1 MLLDFLKKVNFTR
14 HFWRNASF
22 DDIGALYVSRFLRLL
37 AINLSS
43 VFILIFLYEL
53 GYSLSFIA
61 VYLIAYYIVKAIGA
75 IVGGFYVAKYGPKH
89 GIVLSNLLY
98 IPTLIIISRTE
109 ELGMIAVVAGMI
121 TLALSTVIHN
131 VSYDVNFSKIKTIKK
146 AGRQLGIVSMIEK
159 AVGGLA
165 PVIGGLLAIAL
176 GPEVIMLISAVIFAL
191 ATIPLLRTE
200 ERSRLNQKIN
210 FKKFPWRKFWRTF
223 LVSIGIGFDYASG
236 QIWSILVPIFI
247 FTGQNSYGVI
257 GALSSTAAIVGIVAA
272 MAYGRF
278 VDKGEG
284 LKLLQIPVLI
294 KSLALAIRGGFITT
308 PTAAVVS
315 NLVSES
321 TTTGYNMAYYKGI
334 FDVADRS
341 GARIVYM
348 VAMNFFSNIVAA
360 IASVI
365 ILISL
370 NSFNSEEIGLR
381 FFLVIS
387 AIGVISIS
395 LADFPI
401 YRKERVRR

>member
-61 VYLIAYYIVKAIGA
+61 MYLIAYYIVKAIGA
-75 IVGGFYVAKYGPKH
+75 IIGGFYVAKYGPKH

-165 PVIGGLLAIAL
+165 PVIGGLFAIAL
-176 GPEVIMLISAVIFAL
+176 GPEVVMLISAVIFAL

-308 PTAAVVS
+308 PTAAVAS

-381 FFLVIS
+381 FFLIIS

-401 YRKERVRR
+401 YRKERSR